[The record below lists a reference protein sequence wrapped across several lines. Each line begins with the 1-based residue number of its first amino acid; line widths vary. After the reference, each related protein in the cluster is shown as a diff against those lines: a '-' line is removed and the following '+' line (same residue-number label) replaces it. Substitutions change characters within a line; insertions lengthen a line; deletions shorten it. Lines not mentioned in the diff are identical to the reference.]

1 MAVSLSK
8 GSKISLAKA
17 ASDSGVSGELSKIIV
32 GLGWDTNKYDG
43 GGEFDLDASVF
54 MCDANGKV
62 AKDTNFVFYNNKK
75 APGVEHM
82 GDNRTGEGEG
92 DDEVINVDLKA
103 LEADI
108 AKLAFTVTI
117 FEAKERNQTF
127 GQVDNAYIRI
137 VDANSGTEI
146 LRYDLSEDYSTETAL
161 VVGEMYNNNGEWK
174 FNAVGAG
181 FNDGLEGL
189 CRNYGLS
196 V

>member
-62 AKDTNFVFYNNKK
+62 TKDTNFVFYNNKK

-103 LEADI
+103 LEADV

-189 CRNYGLS
+189 CRNYGLN